1 MFVEKTDS
9 MLGDVLSCL
18 CGVENRLVSTGL
30 EMSSSWIFVMQASVD
45 DLLPMSQM
53 LFPSGASSIDCHHFF
68 FIFNSLLDLFLS
80 LFRDVHKVNLHFL
93 SFFSVYK
100 NFPFGILLIP
110 FYVICLMLTYVKLW
124 SLLVSYSGLTLALS
138 NMY

>member
-68 FIFNSLLDLFLS
+68 SYLILFWTCFFLCSEMYIKLIFIFCPFS
-80 LFRDVHKVNLHFL
+80 LFTKTFL
-93 SFFSVYK
+93 LEYCSSLF
-100 NFPFGILLIP
+100 
-110 FYVICLMLTYVKLW
+110 MLFV
-124 SLLVSYSGLTLALS
+124 
-138 NMY
+138 